1 MDEHSRPSQGGT
13 GLSSQDMLR
22 ALFTMQ
28 SDLNDYVFSKNEIA
42 ASDGK
47 TMAMGMI
54 SEAARNGRLGVNDL
68 PNQWLKRYVDA
79 MQSELSELQS
89 DLLWKWWSKD
99 RIDLQNIRVELIDI
113 LHFLISAMISAGLT
127 PERVFEIYQ
136 QKHAVNFDRQ
146 NSGYSQ
152 ATKTEDDNRNIK

>member
-1 MDEHSRPSQGGT
+1 MDASSKPSESEADQ
-13 GLSSQDMLR
+13 SPADMLR
-22 ALFTMQ
+22 ALFAMQ

-42 ASDGK
+42 VAEGATL
-47 TMAMGMI
+47 TMGAI
-54 SEAARNGRLGVNDL
+54 SEAALNGRLGVNDL
-68 PNQWLKRYVDA
+68 PNQWLQRFAEA
-79 MQSELSELQS
+79 MLSELTELQS
-89 DLLWKWWSKD
+89 DLHWKWWSKD

-136 QKHAVNFDRQ
+136 QKHAVNFNRQ
-146 NSGYSQ
+146 DTGYSQ

>member
-1 MDEHSRPSQGGT
+1 MEESSKST
-13 GLSSQDMLR
+13 GSDDAKSPADMLR
-22 ALFTMQ
+22 ALFAMQ
-28 SDLNDYVFSKNEIA
+28 SDLNDYVFSKNEIR
-42 ASDGK
+42 ASNGSEL
-47 TMAMGMI
+47 TMGAI
-54 SEAARNGRLGVNDL
+54 SEAALNGRLGVNDL
-68 PNQWLKRYVDA
+68 PNQWLQRYAEA
-79 MQSELSELQS
+79 MCSELNELQS

-136 QKHAVNFDRQ
+136 QKHAVNFNRQ

>member
-1 MDEHSRPSQGGT
+1 
-13 GLSSQDMLR
+13 
-22 ALFTMQ
+22 MQ

-42 ASDGK
+42 APDGATL
-47 TMAMGMI
+47 TMGAI
-54 SEAARNGRLGVNDL
+54 SEAVLNDRLGVNDL
-68 PNQWLKRYVDA
+68 PNQWLQRYAEA
-79 MQSELSELQS
+79 MFSELNELQG

-136 QKHAVNFDRQ
+136 QKHVVNFNRQ

-152 ATKTEDDNRNIK
+152 DTKTENDNRNIK